1 MVTWEGFSIFSTEYI
16 FIYSIYY
23 NCNDNVL
30 TKIIERRIVMNKEMV
45 EMTNTLNVTMAPKD
59 STFQVRI
66 NSEIKRK
73 VEEIYARTGMTLTDA
88 FNTFIQQSINVEGL
102 PFLVTQ
108 NSKDTLRE
116 QAIALLMMDLKRA
129 EERADKE
136 GWIDA
141 EEIERELGVLD

>member
-1 MVTWEGFSIFSTEYI
+1 
-16 FIYSIYY
+16 
-23 NCNDNVL
+23 
-30 TKIIERRIVMNKEMV
+30 MV
-45 EMTNTLNVTMAPKD
+45 EHLNVAMAPKD

-66 NSEIKRK
+66 NSEIKK
-73 VEEIYARTGMTLTDA
+73 TVEEIYARTGMTLTDA

-108 NSKDTLRE
+108 NSKEALRD

-129 EERADKE
+129 EKRADKE

-141 EEIERELGVLD
+141 EDLEKELGVFD

>member
-1 MVTWEGFSIFSTEYI
+1 MVTWEGFLIFSTEYI

-66 NSEIKRK
+66 NSEIKK
-73 VEEIYARTGMTLTDA
+73 TVEEIYARTGMTLTDA

-108 NSKDTLRE
+108 NSKEALKE
-116 QAIALLMMDLKRA
+116 QALAKLMLDLKKA
-129 EERADKE
+129 EERADRE

-141 EEIERELGVLD
+141 DDLERELGVLD